1 MSEQPV
7 PAKLND
13 ERVEGVIGNLLR
25 FGVLLSAF
33 VVLVGGASYLIR
45 DGRKLA
51 PDLHQFPNPPEE
63 PPSLFHI
70 IGASARGSSL
80 DLIFLGL
87 LLLIATPVARVIFSV
102 AAFGLQ
108 RDYLYVSFTL
118 VVLAVL
124 LLSLFYG
131 YFSDSGAL

>member
-1 MSEQPV
+1 MSEQP
-7 PAKLND
+7 PHPGLSD

-33 VVLVGGASYLIR
+33 VVLIGGVSYLIR
-45 DGRKLA
+45 DGRNLA
-51 PDLHQFPNPPEE
+51 PDLHQFPGPPEE
-63 PPSLFHI
+63 PPGLLHVVRE
-70 IGASARGSSL
+70 SARGSSL
-80 DLIFLGL
+80 DLILLGL

-102 AAFGLQ
+102 AAFALQ

-124 LLSLFYG
+124 LFSLFYG
-131 YFSDSGAL
+131 YFSGSGAL

>member
-1 MSEQPV
+1 MFEQPV

>member
-1 MSEQPV
+1 MSEQPL
-7 PAKLND
+7 PARLSD

-33 VVLVGGASYLIR
+33 VVLIGGASYLIR
-45 DGRKLA
+45 DGRNPA
-51 PDLHQFPNPPEE
+51 PDLHQFPGPPEE

-70 IGASARGSSL
+70 VGASARGSSL
-80 DLIFLGL
+80 DLILLGL

-124 LLSLFYG
+124 LFSLFYG
-131 YFSDSGAL
+131 YFSGTGAL